1 MKIQFK
7 KLVWVP
13 TGETHECY
21 TTPFRFTI
29 YEENQGLFLL
39 EAHSH
44 KGLEQRVFCQTL
56 DIAKGYAQNFLEITL
71 TKFIETSETPAQ

>member
-7 KLVWVP
+7 KLVWIT

-39 EAHSH
+39 EVHSH
-44 KGLEQRVFCQTL
+44 KGLERRIFCQTL
-56 DIAKGYAQNFLEITL
+56 NQAKDNAQSFLEIQL
-71 TKFIETSETPAQ
+71 TQFIETSETPAQ